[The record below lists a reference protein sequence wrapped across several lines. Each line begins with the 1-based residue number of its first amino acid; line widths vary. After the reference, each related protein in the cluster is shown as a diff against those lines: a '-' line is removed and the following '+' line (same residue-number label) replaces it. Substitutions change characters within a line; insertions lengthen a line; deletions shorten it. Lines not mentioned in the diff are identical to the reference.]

1 MVKTRLASPFQ
12 VVSIS
17 IPSRPQILLQPDGW
31 LSSSRRHEYQHDSI
45 KRLDVAIKAFF
56 YHTAKE
62 NQVTIN
68 TVLLT
73 VILCALANA
82 ASAQNYYPADIGNTW
97 VLQSTDGAERITYT
111 LETPE
116 EEPSGEQFR
125 TLKIITEV
133 LGTSSINTN
142 TFLIEINEEG
152 LKLHK
157 VVAELG
163 DIFGIS
169 RMEFSPPAVF
179 FPPTLQVGEIWETL
193 GETEVYLV
201 GTVTVS
207 SINEVV
213 AREDVVTPTGTFE
226 NCLKIRIDTKTA
238 TASGFSRSTSY
249 QWLAPD
255 LGPVKFETSQDI
267 IFELISFNLVTPTN
281 PYDVN
286 ADGVVNIL
294 DLTFVASRFGQKDPK
309 ADVNGDGTVNILDLV
324 RVAQHF
330 GN

>member
-1 MVKTRLASPFQ
+1 M
-12 VVSIS
+12 
-17 IPSRPQILLQPDGW
+17 
-31 LSSSRRHEYQHDSI
+31 
-45 KRLDVAIKAFF
+45 
-56 YHTAKE
+56 
-62 NQVTIN
+62 
-68 TVLLT
+68 
-73 VILCALANA
+73 VILCAFVSA
-82 ASAQNYYPADIGNTW
+82 ASAQNYYPSDIGNTW
-97 VLQSTDGAERITYT
+97 VLESTDGAERITYT

-116 EEPSGEQFR
+116 EELTGEQFR

-142 TFLIEINEEG
+142 TFLIEVDEEG
-152 LKLHK
+152 MKLHK

-163 DIFGIS
+163 DVFGTS

-193 GETEVYLV
+193 GEAEVYLV

-207 SINEVV
+207 SINKVIAV
-213 AREDVVTPTGTFE
+213 EDVVTPAGTLE
-226 NCLKIRIDTKTA
+226 NCLKIRIDTKTT
-238 TASGFSRSTSY
+238 TASGLSRSTSY

-255 LGPVKFETSQDI
+255 LGPVKFETTQDI

-286 ADGVVNIL
+286 EDGVINIL
-294 DLTFVASRFGQKDPK
+294 DLTFVASRLGQNDTK
-309 ADVNGDGTVNILDLV
+309 ADVNGDDTVNILDLV
-324 RVAQHF
+324 LVAQHF